1 MPLLLL
7 TAISNLDFNFC
18 VLGFDN
24 LQPTSSARV
33 SLYIKVVRKYSIKI
47 PSRVGRIVG
56 LLKVDGFEVA
66 FKHSSSL

>member
-33 SLYIKVVRKYSIKI
+33 HKSSQEIFNKDSIARRQDCRAI
-47 PSRVGRIVG
+47 ESGRV
-56 LLKVDGFEVA
+56 
-66 FKHSSSL
+66 